1 LRRLTWYRLPILTK
15 DLTEQAQQKR
25 TYLIRFAYA
34 FVLFVTACALFYANM
49 GVSADAGTALGRG
62 RLHFSRL
69 LIFQIAA
76 LYLVVPLLTAGAI
89 TAEKQSDTLV
99 LLLLTTLTPRQIVV
113 QKFASRMTPILTF
126 VCLSFPL
133 LAITYTFGGV
143 TLGELIFG
151 ILLLIS
157 TCVQLGAFA
166 ILCSAY
172 CVTTAQSLV
181 ATYLGFAAFLW
192 IAFSF
197 TGVGNQ
203 TNSVYTPATVA
214 TGFGIFFT
222 VACLSYAESVLVRR
236 AFASQRNY
244 VLEFFR
250 WLDRIYERMNVVT
263 GGVVLVR
270 DRGVLPRRAPI
281 RWRETRKKSLG
292 TFRYLFRVL
301 VALELPLLF
310 LIQWIR
316 LNSNTGSRD
325 GTISFFLYLVW
336 VVSAILVAIHSA
348 SLISAERSRQTLS
361 VLLVSPMSA
370 RRILGEKLSG
380 VHRLIAVLA
389 VPFATIFVFERWW
402 FNSSWFYIVLSAL
415 TVTTYLSVVQWLA
428 LTIGLRVRN
437 QLPAIVIT
445 LSVVVVWTAG
455 LASVIPVLDHFQI
468 EAGSWVPG
476 VILAF
481 SPADM
486 IVGIQQSAPQQG
498 GIAAAGSVWNASAGA
513 VLFHFSFYGALYLML
528 RWRSRYKA
536 DRRLGR
542 ILQPSRPLDRSLVPG
557 HSALATQFAEAG
569 GGVGTVL

>member
-1 LRRLTWYRLPILTK
+1 MRRLTWYRLPILSK

-34 FVLFVTACALFYANM
+34 FVLFVTACALFYANI
-49 GVSADAGTALGRG
+49 GVSADPGEALGRG

-76 LYLVVPLLTAGAI
+76 LYLIVPLLTAGAI

-181 ATYLGFAAFLW
+181 VTYVGYAAFLW
-192 IAFSF
+192 IAFLF
-197 TGVGNQ
+197 TGAGNQ
-203 TNSVYTPATVA
+203 TNSVYTQATVA

-236 AFASQRNY
+236 AFAAQRNY

-250 WLDRIYERMNVVT
+250 WLDGVYERMNVVT

-270 DRGVLPRRAPI
+270 DRGVLPKAAPI

-316 LNSNTGSRD
+316 LSINNDSRD
-325 GTISFFLYLVW
+325 TTISLFLYLVW

-370 RRILGEKLSG
+370 QRILGEKLSG
-380 VHRLIAVLA
+380 VHRLIAVLG
-389 VPFATIFVFERWW
+389 VPFATIFIFEWWW
-402 FNSSWFYIVLSAL
+402 FNSSWFYVVLSAL
-415 TVTTYLSVVQWLA
+415 TVVVYLSVIQWLA
-428 LTIGLRVRN
+428 LTIGLRVRH
-437 QLPAIVIT
+437 QLPAIVVT
-445 LSVVVVWTAG
+445 LSMLVVWTAG
-455 LASVIPVLDHFQI
+455 LASVIPVLNHFQI
-468 EAGSWVPG
+468 EAAAWLPY
-476 VILAF
+476 VILAL
-481 SPADM
+481 SPVDM
-486 IVGIQQSAPQQG
+486 ITSIQQSAPQQG
-498 GIAAAGSVWNASAGA
+498 GIASAGSVWNASTWP
-513 VLFHFSFYGALYLML
+513 VLFHFSFYGTLYFLL

-542 ILQPSRPLDRSLVPG
+542 NLQPSRPLAYPNDSE
-557 HSALATQFAEAG
+557 HSSRATELPASVE
-569 GGVGTVL
+569 GVGTV